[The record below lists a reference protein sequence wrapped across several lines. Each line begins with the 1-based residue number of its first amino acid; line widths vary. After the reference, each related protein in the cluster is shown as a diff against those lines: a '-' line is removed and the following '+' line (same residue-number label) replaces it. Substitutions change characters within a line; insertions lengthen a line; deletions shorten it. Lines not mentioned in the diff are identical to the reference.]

1 MKNKTRSAFDNQENL
16 DVTEAY
22 GQPADDAE
30 TVKKETEEKLNRKKL
45 KKSKERK
52 PEVERVLE
60 GMKIKSTP
68 EDLIKV
74 LRSKKNYPLI
84 NVQAEVMFSVQM
96 DAF

>member
-1 MKNKTRSAFDNQENL
+1 MKNKTRSAFDNQENF

-45 KKSKERK
+45 KKSKKRK

-60 GMKIKSTP
+60 DMKIKSTP

-84 NVQAEVMFSVQM
+84 NVKAEVMFSVQM

>member
-60 GMKIKSTP
+60 DMKIKSTP